1 MLAVLHSF
9 LLHSFSNAMAN
20 PFDLNVRLEEDD
32 GDVDL
37 NEPILEDD
45 TTNGNVLLGLFGF
58 FVLYS
63 KQERVVTFLIFFLLF
78 WTGFDLNLPLD
89 DFGAIDFDYLQN
101 LAGNFFSHFVVSFS
115 PYLQ

>member
-1 MLAVLHSF
+1 MLVVLHSF

-45 TTNGNVLLGLFGF
+45 TINGNVLLSLFVF
-58 FVLYS
+58 FYIQS
-63 KQERVVTFLIFFLLF
+63 KNV
-78 WTGFDLNLPLD
+78 W
-89 DFGAIDFDYLQN
+89 
-101 LAGNFFSHFVVSFS
+101 
-115 PYLQ
+115 